1 MVKYL
6 FIPIILLTFTKG
18 IDGSRDPLIREKL
31 IPPFPFNN
39 KDKVIERVSKM
50 SKRKTITEVIDGFQ
64 RVWGNTYDYS
74 LIKEYNNNKEK
85 LPIVCHEHGIFY
97 QSYADHSKH
106 HGCPMCANQATS
118 ERCRIT
124 VDEFKKRA
132 NKIHNNKYDY
142 SLITKDNYTPHKKL
156 PIICPTHGLF
166 YQFAR
171 DHLSGRGCY
180 LCGKE
185 SMAAKQRYTKEELVA
200 LFNKVHNNK
209 YDYSLFDGSI
219 YKCRKDKIKVICPH
233 HGDFEVSVDNHLY
246 RQSGCPMCKRSLG
259 EERISAFLDKNDMKY
274 KEQHC
279 FPNEDLFCK
288 NLRLQVDFFL
298 PEMNTVIEYN
308 GIQHYKEI
316 GFFNLRSLQEQQA
329 RDMALRQYCKNHK
342 IRLIEIPYKEYDNI
356 DKILKKELNS

>member
-1 MVKYL
+1 MIKYL
-6 FIPIILLTFTKG
+6 FIPIILLTFPKG
-18 IDGSRDPLIREKL
+18 IDGGRDPLIREKL

-64 RVWGNTYDYS
+64 RVWGDTYDYS

-85 LPIVCHEHGIFY
+85 LPIVCHEHGI
-97 QSYADHSKH
+97 
-106 HGCPMCANQATS
+106 
-118 ERCRIT
+118 
-124 VDEFKKRA
+124 
-132 NKIHNNKYDY
+132 
-142 SLITKDNYTPHKKL
+142 
-156 PIICPTHGLF
+156 F

-233 HGDFEVSVDNHLY
+233 HGDFEVSIDNHLY

-298 PEMNTVIEYN
+298 PEINTVIEYN